1 MQSIRNRRQNILLVI
16 FASLGILGLL
26 IRSIYLVVTGFL
38 SFDPGFVE
46 GLASSL
52 LSVLSMLICASVLL
66 PMLVLSLKT
75 LRGQAV
81 RPAVIPPIKSR
92 QLVGL
97 VLVWVVIIILGSL
110 IPGLFNYGWVVAVVF
125 FLPGIGL
132 PILLIVWIGSG
143 GLPSGSVRR
152 LWSVY
157 GISMLGSTLGAV
169 LLEYLFVGV
178 ALGIIGI
185 AATANPEL
193 LNLLN
198 QIKSQVTSADTGDI
212 QSLVISLA
220 PYLTNPLVIL
230 SILVF
235 VAVLT
240 PMIEET
246 LKPAVLWLLG
256 KRMHSPAEGFLLGTL
271 CGAGFATMEGL
282 LAASSASQMWGL
294 GQAGRVAASLMHI
307 TASGILG
314 WGIASA
320 QLKKRYG
327 RLVLAYLMAVS
338 IHGLWN
344 GSVVLAIY
352 GSLRMVTHNMQVDLF
367 DGTLVIVGLASLFII
382 LIIIGTALPLIN
394 HRLRRSAL
402 PLALQLPLPLAE
414 EHHESSSP
422 GHSDIIAP
430 PTN

>member
-1 MQSIRNRRQNILLVI
+1 MPFPRYRRQNILLVI

-26 IRSIYLVVTGFL
+26 IRCIYLVDTGLL
-38 SFDPGFVE
+38 SHGPGFVE
-46 GLASSL
+46 DQASNL
-52 LSVLSMLICASVLL
+52 LSALSMLFCASVLL
-66 PMLVLSLKT
+66 PMLVLSIRTLKM
-75 LRGQAV
+75 QAV
-81 RPAVIPPIKSR
+81 RPAVIPAIRSR

-97 VLVWVVIIILGSL
+97 ALVWVVVIILGSV
-110 IPGLFNYGWVVAVVF
+110 ISGMFNYGWAAAAVF

-132 PILLIVWIGSG
+132 PILLIVWIGAG

-157 GISMLGSTLGAV
+157 GISMVGSTLGAV
-169 LLEYLFVGV
+169 LLEYLLVGV
-178 ALGIIGI
+178 AVGIIGI
-185 AATANPEL
+185 VATANPEL

-198 QIKSQVTSADTGDI
+198 QIKNQVTSTKAGDI
-212 QSLVISLA
+212 QSLVITLA

-235 VAVLT
+235 ASMLT

-256 KRMHSPAEGFLLGTL
+256 KRMRSPAEGFLLGAL

-294 GQAGRVAASLMHI
+294 GQAGRLAASLMHI

-320 QLKKRYG
+320 RLKQRYG
-327 RLVLAYLMAVS
+327 RLALAYLLAVS
-338 IHGLWN
+338 IHGIWN
-344 GSVVLAIY
+344 GSVVLAVY
-352 GSLRMVTHNMQVDLF
+352 GSLRMVTHNTQGDLF
-367 DGTLVIVGLASLFII
+367 GGILVIVGLTSLFLI

-394 HRLRRSAL
+394 HHLRRSAV
-402 PLALQLPLPLAE
+402 PLAPQVPLPLAE
-414 EHHESSSP
+414 EKRESSSP

>member
-1 MQSIRNRRQNILLVI
+1 MQSIVYRRQNILLVI
-16 FASLGILGLL
+16 FAGLGILGLL
-26 IRSIYLVVTGFL
+26 IRSIYLVVTGIF
-38 SFDPGFVE
+38 SFDPGSVE
-46 GLASSL
+46 GLASNL
-52 LSVLSMLICASVLL
+52 LSALSMLFCATVLL

-75 LRGQAV
+75 LKGQAV

-97 VLVWVVIIILGSL
+97 VLVWLVIIILGSV
-110 IPGLFNYGWVVAVVF
+110 ISGLFNYGWAMAAIF

-143 GLPSGSVRR
+143 GLPSGSIRR

-157 GISMLGSTLGAV
+157 GISMVGSTLGAV
-169 LLEYLFVGV
+169 LVEYLFVGV

-185 AATANPEL
+185 AAAANPEL

-198 QIKSQVTSADTGDI
+198 QIKSQAPSANAGDI
-212 QSLVISLA
+212 QSLVITLA
-220 PYLTNPLVIL
+220 PYLTNPLIIL

-235 VAVLT
+235 AAVLT

-327 RLVLAYLMAVS
+327 RLALAYLMAVS
-338 IHGLWN
+338 IHGIWN
-344 GSVVLAIY
+344 GSVVLAVY
-352 GSLRMVTHNMQVDLF
+352 GSLRMVIHNTQVDLF
-367 DGTLVIVGLASLFII
+367 GGTLVIVGLAFLFLI
-382 LIIIGTALPLIN
+382 LILTGTALPLIN
-394 HRLRRSAL
+394 HRLRRSVV
-402 PLALQLPLPLAE
+402 PLALQVPLPLAE
-414 EHHESSSP
+414 ERHESSSP

-430 PTN
+430 PSN